1 MRLLDEQIENEKI
14 KIREMEQINSM
25 LDNELVEMS
34 TDDIYR
40 QYAYFLPEDIELAIS
55 ESND

>member
-40 QYAYFLPEDIELAIS
+40 
-55 ESND
+55 